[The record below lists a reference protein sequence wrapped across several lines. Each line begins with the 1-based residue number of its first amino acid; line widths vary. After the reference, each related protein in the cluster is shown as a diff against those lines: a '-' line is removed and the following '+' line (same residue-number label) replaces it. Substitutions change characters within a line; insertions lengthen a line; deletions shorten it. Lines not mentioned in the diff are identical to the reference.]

1 MSKLNK
7 VLVIVGCGVVGALN
21 GCSIV
26 FPSQVLMYSG
36 ISIGVA
42 GIIGAITGISLRKE
56 S

>member
-7 VLVIVGCGVVGALN
+7 VLIIVGCAAIGALN

-26 FPSQVLMYSG
+26 FPAQALMYSG

-42 GIIGAITGISLRKE
+42 GIIGAITGISLKKE
-56 S
+56 E